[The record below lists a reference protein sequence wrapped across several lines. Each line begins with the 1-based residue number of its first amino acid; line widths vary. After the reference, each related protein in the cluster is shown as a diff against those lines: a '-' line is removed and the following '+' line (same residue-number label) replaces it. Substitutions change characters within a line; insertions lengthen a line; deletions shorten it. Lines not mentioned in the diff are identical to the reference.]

1 MAITRLGGANAIS
14 GTIPV
19 SVGGTG
25 VTSADDIG
33 NLVKLNSASLSG
45 ESEVI
50 FEFTGDYKVYK
61 VMFYNLHSSGDVQ
74 DFRVN
79 FSTDGT
85 NFNTVKVQSGF
96 KSARNEAGTVHQLV
110 EDGSMVGNN
119 TSTSTVIAENL
130 GTDNDQTCFGELIIG
145 NPKSTTYTKNYRS
158 VATVTEASNYTRT
171 DTCGGYVN
179 VLGAV
184 THIRFD
190 LTGSANFD
198 DGEFILYGIKT

>member
-1 MAITRLGGANAIS
+1 MALSKIKS
-14 GTIPV
+14 
-19 SVGGTG
+19 
-25 VTSADDIG
+25 TSLETDAT
-33 NLVKLNSASLSG
+33 NLVKVNSASLSG

-61 VMFYNLHSSGDVQ
+61 IMFYNLHTSSNVQ
-74 DFRVN
+74 DLKVN

-96 KSARNEAGTVHQLV
+96 KSARDEAGTVHQLV
-110 EDGSMVGNN
+110 EDGTLVANN
-119 TSTSTVIAENL
+119 TSTGAVIIENL
-130 GTDNDQTCFGELIIG
+130 GTDNDQTCFGEIIIG

-158 VATVTEASNYTRT
+158 VATVTESSDYTRT
-171 DTCGGYVN
+171 DYCGGYVN

-184 THIRFD
+184 THVRFH

-198 DGEFILYGIKT
+198 DGEFILYAIKT

>member
-1 MAITRLGGANAIS
+1 MALSKIKS
-14 GTIPV
+14 
-19 SVGGTG
+19 
-25 VTSADDIG
+25 TSLETDAT
-33 NLVKLNSASLSG
+33 NLVKVNSASLSG

-61 VMFYNLHSSGDVQ
+61 IMFYNVHSSVDAQ
-74 DFRVN
+74 DLKVN
-79 FSTDGT
+79 FSVDGT

-96 KSARNEAGTVHQLV
+96 KSVRDEAATVHILA
-110 EDGSMVGNN
+110 EDGTLAMQN
-119 TSTSTVIAENL
+119 TSTGAVIIENL
-130 GTDNDQTCFGELIIG
+130 GTDNDQNCFGEIMIG

-158 VATVTEASNYTRT
+158 VATVSESQNLTRT
-171 DTCGGYVN
+171 DYCGGYVN

-184 THIRFD
+184 THVRFH

>member
-1 MAITRLGGANAIS
+1 MAIIK
-14 GTIPV
+14 
-19 SVGGTG
+19 
-25 VTSADDIG
+25 TSALGLKSDAT
-33 NLVKLNSASLSG
+33 NLVKVNSASLSG

-61 VMFYNLHSSGDVQ
+61 VMFYNVHSSGDVQ
-74 DFRVN
+74 DLKVN

-96 KSARNEAGTVHQLV
+96 KSARDEAGTAHLLA
-110 EDGSMVGNN
+110 EDSTLAMEN
-119 TSTSTVIAENL
+119 TSTGAVIIENL
-130 GTDNDQTCFGELIIG
+130 GTDNDQTCFGEIIIG

-171 DTCGGYVN
+171 DYCGGYVN

-184 THIRFD
+184 THVKFF